1 MKNIDVAAAV
11 LLVVGGLNWGLI
23 ALGGPDLVAL
33 ALGPASWASRLV
45 YGLVGVSA
53 VWQALQWKG
62 IQRRWLLRPQA
73 VLPVLALALF
83 AAAPLKAQDP
93 GMETGMAKP
102 GTMNVVE
109 TAVAAGQ
116 FKTLATA
123 LQTAGL
129 VETLQGKGPFTVFA
143 PTDAAFAKLP
153 KGTLDGLLADK
164 AKLTKVLTYH
174 VVPGDIRAADLKG
187 RADKNGF
194 VTLKTVEGS
203 DLTIHLT
210 TKGVNVGREMADVTS
225 ADVPASNGV
234 IHVIDAVLLPP
245 NMN

>member
-23 ALGGPDLVAL
+23 GLGGPDLVA
-33 ALGPASWASRLV
+33 ALLGQGSWASRLV

-62 IQRRWLLRPQA
+62 IQRRWLPRPQA
-73 VLPVLALALF
+73 VLPVIGLALL
-83 AAAPLKAQDP
+83 AAAPLMAQQP
-93 GMETGMAKP
+93 VETGMAKP
-102 GTMNVVE
+102 GTVVE

-123 LQTAGL
+123 LETAGL

-174 VVPGDIRAADLKG
+174 VVAGDISAADLQA
-187 RADKNGF
+187 RADKDGY
-194 VTLKTVEGS
+194 VRLKTVEGS
-203 DLTIHLT
+203 ELTIHLAG
-210 TKGVNVGREMADVTS
+210 KAVHVGKDMANVTS

>member
-23 ALGGPDLVAL
+23 GLGGPDLVA
-33 ALGPASWASRLV
+33 ALLGQASWASRLV

-62 IQRRWLLRPQA
+62 IQRRWLPRPQA
-73 VLPVLALALF
+73 VLPVIGLALL
-83 AAAPLKAQDP
+83 AAVPLTAQQP
-93 GMETGMAKP
+93 GVETGMAKP

-153 KGTLDGLLADK
+153 KGTLDGLLQDK

-174 VVPGDIRAADLKG
+174 VVAGDVSAADLKS
-187 RADKNGF
+187 RADRNGY

-203 DLTIHLT
+203 ELTIQLT
-210 TKGVNVGREMADVTS
+210 TKGVSVGREMADVTS

>member
-102 GTMNVVE
+102 GRMNVVE

-123 LQTAGL
+123 LRAADL
-129 VETLQGKGPFTVFA
+129 VGTLEGKGPFTVFA
-143 PTDAAFAKLP
+143 PTDAAFDKLP

-174 VVPGDIRAADLKG
+174 VVAGDISAADLAAK
-187 RADKNGF
+187 ADKDGY
-194 VTLKTVEGS
+194 VRLKTVEGS
-203 DLTIHLT
+203 ELTIHLAG
-210 TKGVNVGREMADVTS
+210 KAVHVGKDMANVTS
-225 ADVPASNGV
+225 ADVAASNGM

>member
-1 MKNIDVAAAV
+1 MKNVDVAAAV

-23 ALGGPDLVAL
+23 GLGGPDLVA
-33 ALGPASWASRLV
+33 ALLGQASWASRLV

-62 IQRRWLLRPQA
+62 IQRRWLARPQA
-73 VLPVLALALF
+73 VLPVIALALL
-83 AAAPLKAQDP
+83 AAAPLTAQQP
-93 GMETGMAKP
+93 VETGMAKP
-102 GTMNVVE
+102 GTVVE
-109 TAVAAGQ
+109 TAIAAGQ

-123 LQTAGL
+123 LETAGL

-143 PTDAAFAKLP
+143 PSDAAFAKLP
-153 KGTLDGLLADK
+153 KGTLDGLLQDK

-174 VVPGDIRAADLKG
+174 VVAGDISAADLQA
-187 RADKNGF
+187 RADKDGY
-194 VTLKTVEGS
+194 VRLKTVEGS
-203 DLTIHLT
+203 ELTIHLAGKAVHVG
-210 TKGVNVGREMADVTS
+210 KGMANVTS

>member
-23 ALGGPDLVAL
+23 GLGWPDLVA
-33 ALGPASWASRLV
+33 ALLGQASWASRLV

-62 IQRRWLLRPQA
+62 IQRRWLPRPQA
-73 VLPVLALALF
+73 ALPVIALALF
-83 AAAPLKAQDP
+83 AAAPLTAQQP
-93 GMETGMAKP
+93 VETGMAKP
-102 GTMNVVE
+102 GTVVE

-123 LQTAGL
+123 LETAGL

-143 PTDAAFAKLP
+143 PADAAFAKLP

-174 VVPGDIRAADLKG
+174 VVAGDIRAADLKG
-187 RADKNGF
+187 RADRNGF